1 MNNNQPKIDDENET
15 LRSLLASSYIRLID
29 GLNEVAI
36 PDDVLTNTTG
46 PVTTKDI
53 FEAASIRICKL
64 FALQSHAF
72 LMANEDC
79 EFEIFAS
86 YPEASHRNF
95 NALIDNWVE
104 DGYFSWALNQNRA
117 VVKHDEGGANSY
129 VLHAIAT
136 RSRIIGMFIAH
147 LSPDAQIDQGVLSL
161 LSVVLMN
168 CASGLESKELH
179 TELQKHNDNLEILI
193 HERTEE
199 LEIEKNRAEQIAA
212 EKSIFLATMSHE
224 IRTPMNGVIGMAQ
237 LLQKSNFN
245 QEQQTLINTILQSG
259 QALVHLID
267 DILDISKVEAGQL
280 ELDPTPFNIASLLK
294 DVVELLKPQAAIKGT
309 AIELLISEQ
318 VASNIIG
325 DSGRIRQV
333 ILNLVGNAIKFTTNG
348 TIKISVDRHNDK
360 GLCVSVEDDGLGIR
374 PEHIGRLFNPFS
386 QSDATIANQHGGT
399 GLGLSI
405 CRQLV
410 ELMDG
415 EIGVDSEYG
424 KGSVF
429 WLTLELPSSDHI
441 TASDTPEKDA
451 NTSTTSAMPAGK
463 ILIAEDNEINQKV
476 ISLMIKSLKIDY
488 DIVDNGTRVLE
499 RLNSAPYDL
508 ILMDCQMPELDG
520 YETTRIIRKSDKPYQ
535 QIPIIALTANAMKS
549 DREKCLASGMS
560 DFIPKPINQENLNS
574 ILREWLNKK
583 TVATAV
589 NNQSTATHNHDE
601 IINRAETLALA
612 EVMEEEFSALIE
624 AFTQNSALKLKELSL
639 AVKAANCTATRE
651 ILHFLKGSCLSVGAL
666 QLSTIIA
673 TLETLAKQ
681 ASFDEIEHQLPALEC
696 CYHETIDAINQLIA
710 DQADQADQ

>member
-1 MNNNQPKIDDENET
+1 MNNDQPNIDNEYESPESA
-15 LRSLLASSYIRLID
+15 LSSSYIRLID

-46 PVTTKDI
+46 PITTADI

-64 FALQSHAF
+64 CALQSHAF
-72 LMANEDC
+72 LLANEDS
-79 EFEIFAS
+79 EFEIYAS
-86 YPEASHRNF
+86 YPEASHSHF
-95 NALIDNWVE
+95 NALIDNWIE

-117 VVKHDEGGANSY
+117 VVKHDDEGVNSY

-147 LSPDAQIDQGVLSL
+147 LSPDAQVDEGVLSL

-179 TELQKHNDNLEILI
+179 TELKKHNENLETLI

-199 LEIEKNRAEQIAA
+199 LEIAKNRAEQIAT

-237 LLQKSNFN
+237 LLQKNNFN
-245 QEQQTLINTILQSG
+245 QEQQSLINTILQSG

-280 ELDPTPFNIASLLK
+280 ELDPAPFNIASLLK
-294 DVVELLKPQAAIKGT
+294 DAVELLKPQAAIKDT
-309 AIELLISEQ
+309 TIELLINEQ
-318 VASNIIG
+318 VASNVVG

-348 TIKISVDRHNDK
+348 TVKITVDPHKDK
-360 GLCVSVEDDGLGIR
+360 GLRVSVEDDGIGIR

-386 QSDATIANQHGGT
+386 QSDATIARQHGGT

-405 CRQLV
+405 CKQLV
-410 ELMDG
+410 ELMGG
-415 EIGVDSEYG
+415 EIGVDSEYE

-429 WLTLELPSSDHI
+429 WLTLELPPSDHSI
-441 TASDTPEKDA
+441 ISNIPAKELHTGDT
-451 NTSTTSAMPAGK
+451 SIMPAGK

-549 DREKCLASGMS
+549 DREECLASGMN

-583 TVATAV
+583 SVATTLDS
-589 NNQSTATHNHDE
+589 QPLTIQNHDE
-601 IINRAETLALA
+601 MIDRAEILSLA
-612 EVMEEEFSALIE
+612 EVMEDEFSALIE
-624 AFTQNSALKLKELSL
+624 AFAQNSALKLKELSQAL
-639 AVKAANCTATRE
+639 EAENSNAARE
-651 ILHFLKGSCLSVGAL
+651 ILHFLKGSCLSIGAL
-666 QLSTIIA
+666 QLSTTI
-673 TLETLAKQ
+673 TNLETLAKQ
-681 ASFDEIEHQLPALEC
+681 ASLDEIERQLPALEC
-696 CYHETIDAINQLIA
+696 CYHETIGAINQLIA
-710 DQADQADQ
+710 AQAGL

>member
-1 MNNNQPKIDDENET
+1 MSSDQAKIDNKNET
-15 LRSLLASSYIRLID
+15 PESPLSSSYIRLID

-46 PVTTKDI
+46 PITTEDI

-64 FALQSHAF
+64 CALQSHAF
-72 LMANEDC
+72 LMANEDY
-79 EFEIFAS
+79 EFEIYS
-86 YPEASHRNF
+86 SHPESSHSDF
-95 NALIDNWVE
+95 NALIDNWIE

-117 VVKHDEGGANSY
+117 VVKHDGEGVNSY

-136 RSRIIGMFIAH
+136 RSRIIGMFVAH
-147 LSPDAQIDQGVLSL
+147 LSPDAQVDEGVLSL

-179 TELQKHNDNLEILI
+179 TELQKHNDNLEFLI

-199 LEIEKNRAEQIAA
+199 LEIEKNRAEQIAT
-212 EKSIFLATMSHE
+212 EKGIFLATMSHE

-237 LLQKSNFN
+237 LLQKSNFDH
-245 QEQQTLINTILQSG
+245 EQQALINTILQSG

-267 DILDISKVEAGQL
+267 DILDISKVEAGLL
-280 ELDPTPFNIASLLK
+280 ELDPAPFNIASLLK
-294 DVVELLKPQAAIKGT
+294 DVVELLKPQAAIKET
-309 AIELLISEQ
+309 TIELLISDE
-318 VASNIIG
+318 VVSNIVG
-325 DSGRIRQV
+325 DSGRIRQI

-348 TIKISVDRHNDK
+348 TIKISVDRHNEK
-360 GLCVSVEDDGLGIR
+360 GLCVSVEDDGIGIR

-386 QSDATIANQHGGT
+386 QSDATIANKHGGT

-429 WLTLELPSSDHI
+429 WLTLELPFSDYNTSSV
-441 TASDTPEKDA
+441 TPEKDA
-451 NTSTTSAMPAGK
+451 NISDTSAMPTGK

-476 ISLMIKSLKIDY
+476 ISLMIQSLNIDY

-499 RLNSAPYDL
+499 HLNSTPYDL

-535 QIPIIALTANAMKS
+535 QIPIIALTANAMRS
-549 DREKCLASGMS
+549 DREECLTSGMN
-560 DFIPKPINQENLNS
+560 DFLPKPINQENLNS
-574 ILREWLNKK
+574 VLREWLNKK
-583 TVATAV
+583 TMATTTR
-589 NNQSTATHNHDE
+589 NLNTTIDNHHE
-601 IINRAETLALA
+601 IIDRAELLALA

-624 AFTQNSALKLKELSL
+624 TFIEGSTLKLNELSQ
-639 AVKAANCTATRE
+639 AVQAANCTAARE

-666 QLSTIIA
+666 QLSTIIT
-673 TLETLAKQ
+673 TLETHAKQ
-681 ASFDEIEHQLPALEC
+681 ASLDEIEHQLPALES
-696 CYHETIDAINQLIA
+696 CYQKTIDAIKQLIA
-710 DQADQADQ
+710 AQADQ